1 MRLNCDFPVSNIV
14 SDEIHGDRDNFATD
28 NSAHDDTAKAI
39 NNADNQSDDPIN
51 VSIFPLSN
59 KNMFM
64 HYGRQLFCLLIVII
78 TVYATYQNM

>member
-1 MRLNCDFPVSNIV
+1 MIFCFLSVSNIE
-14 SDEIHGDRDNFATD
+14 SDEIHRDREKIATD
-28 NSAHDDTAKAI
+28 NSAHSNASKTL
-39 NNADNQSDDPIN
+39 NNADNQSDDTIN